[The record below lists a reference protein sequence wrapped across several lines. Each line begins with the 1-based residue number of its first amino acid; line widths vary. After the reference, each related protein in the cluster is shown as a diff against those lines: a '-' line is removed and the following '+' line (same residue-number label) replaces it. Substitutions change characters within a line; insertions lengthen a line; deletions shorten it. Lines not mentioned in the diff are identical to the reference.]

1 MANKQQEICFL
12 CGKSKS
18 EVNRLIR
25 GKIGYAC
32 DECVKIAYDVFNEKE
47 EDEIAYN
54 VQLATPSQIKA
65 HLDQYVIGQD
75 EAKKT
80 LAVSVY
86 NHYKRISQSKKSDV
100 EIQKSNILMIG
111 STGSGKT
118 YLAQSLA
125 KFLGVPFAIADATTL
140 TEAGYVGD
148 DVENILLTL
157 LQNADF
163 DNKLAEKGIIYIDE
177 IDKIARKGDNTSI
190 ARDVSGEGVQQALLK
205 IIEGTV
211 SRVPISGGRKHPQGD
226 CVNIDTSNIL
236 FICGGAFDGLE
247 KIVHK
252 GSDSKPIGFGADIE
266 KSSDKICHLKDVQ
279 QHDLIKYGLMPE
291 LIGRLPIVTTLQP
304 LSESDLVRILTEPK
318 NALTKQY
325 KELLAM
331 DGVKLEF
338 ESDALKRIAELAI
351 KKEIGARGLRS
362 IIEKAMQSVMYSVP
376 DMADAK
382 KVVVT
387 SGMID
392 GTEDAIVYG
401 SRNKKIA

>member
-1 MANKQQEICFL
+1 MSNKQQEICFL
-12 CGKSKS
+12 CGKAKS

-25 GKIGYAC
+25 GKMGYAC
-32 DECVKIAYDVFNEKE
+32 DSCVQIAYDTFNEQE
-47 EDEIAYN
+47 EEEISHN
-54 VQLATPSQIKA
+54 VQLVTPSQIKA

-80 LAVSVY
+80 LSVAIY
-86 NHYKRISQSKKSDV
+86 NHYKRLRQNKKSDV

-190 ARDVSGEGVQQALLK
+190 TRDVSGEGVQQALLK

-211 SRVPISGGRKHPQGD
+211 SRVPISGGRKHPQGE

-266 KSSDKICHLKDVQ
+266 KLREPLFPLNDVQ
-279 QHDLIKYGLMPE
+279 QHDLVKYGLMPE
-291 LIGRLPIVTTLQP
+291 LIGRLHIITTLQP
-304 LSESDLVRILTEPK
+304 LSEDDLVRILTEPK

-338 ESDALKRIAELAI
+338 EEEALKKIAEMAVS
-351 KKEIGARGLRS
+351 KNIGARGLRS
-362 IIEKAMQSVMYSVP
+362 IIEKAMQNVMYFIP
-376 DMADAK
+376 DNKGVK

-387 SGMID
+387 SGVID
-392 GTEDAIVYG
+392 GTEDAVVYG